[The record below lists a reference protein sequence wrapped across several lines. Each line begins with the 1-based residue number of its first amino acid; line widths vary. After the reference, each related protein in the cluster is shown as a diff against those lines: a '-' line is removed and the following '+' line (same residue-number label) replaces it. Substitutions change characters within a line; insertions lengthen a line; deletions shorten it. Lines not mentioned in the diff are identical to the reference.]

1 MGANGPTTMPRDRWT
16 GSHAM
21 NPDRSAFGAGGSPST
36 ERPAGAVVAFPG
48 PGPRRFRR
56 GDVASDEARGE
67 ILLFTG
73 VRYERMPDPVT
84 VPGSLRRRRS

>member
-1 MGANGPTTMPRDRWT
+1 
-16 GSHAM
+16 M
-21 NPDRSAFGAGGSPST
+21 NPDRSVLGSVSGPTS
-36 ERPAGAVVAFPG
+36 EHSGSAVVAFPG

-56 GDVASDEARGE
+56 SDPSTEEIRGE

-84 VPGSLRRRRS
+84 APTSLRRRRS